1 MVEMPNPTGLG
12 LKPIQ
17 KGERRAGTG
26 RPSGA
31 PNRFPQELKQAML
44 DAASEVGE
52 INEEPIL
59 DRDGNP
65 TGMTRLTA
73 TGKDGLK
80 GYLKWAAIHRANAF
94 LRQLGRIMPK
104 NTITKTET
112 RPVVRYET
120 AEERRAAM
128 IERGWPPAV
137 LQAMEDALEPKFLQ
151 DLRAEK
157 KAKAIEAVVV
167 VDSEAGD

>member
-1 MVEMPNPTGLG
+1 MGVEMPNPTGHG

-17 KGERRAGTG
+17 KGERRAGAG

-80 GYLKWAAIHRANAF
+80 GYLKWAAVHRANAF
-94 LRQLGRIMPK
+94 LPQLGRIMPIQV
-104 NTITKTET
+104 NAITKTET

-120 AEERRAAM
+120 VEERRAAM

-157 KAKAIEAVVV
+157 KAKAIEAVTLR
-167 VDSEAGD
+167 A